1 MDKRSQIKTG
11 LSFGAAMTIFF
22 ILQNLL
28 THALTTRNIITSII
42 FGLISGALS
51 GFLFGW
57 IIGLFANS
65 KFVAKGTKIDTET
78 DENILFETPA
88 NHFKGAE
95 AVGGKLYLTNK
106 RLVFKSH
113 KLNIQNHQLTLNLS
127 DIQKVDRYKTMWI
140 ADNGLS
146 VTTINGSVDKFVV
159 KQRGKWFDYL
169 TENGLQQK
177 YLQ

>member
-1 MDKRSQIKTG
+1 MDKGSKIKTG
-11 LSFGAAMTIFF
+11 LGFGVAMTLFF
-22 ILQNLL
+22 VLQNLL
-28 THALTTRNIITSII
+28 THELTTRNIITSIF

-57 IIGLFANS
+57 IMGLFANS
-65 KFVAKGTKIDTET
+65 KFVAKATKIDTEA
-78 DENILFETPA
+78 DENILFETAA

-113 KLNIQNHQLTLNLS
+113 KLNIQNHQLSLNRS
-127 DIQKVDRYKTMWI
+127 DIQKVDRYKTMWM

-159 KQRGKWFDYL
+159 EHRDKWLDYL
-169 TENGLQQK
+169 TEHGLQQN